1 MARLAQGLIRLLRE
15 SWLVLLVLGAV
26 AVAFFVLRTPA
37 SDVGSVAEVDA
48 ILSGGQPALVE
59 FYSNT

>member
-1 MARLAQGLIRLLRE
+1 MARLAQGLVRIVRE

-26 AVAFFVLRTPA
+26 AVALLALRTPA

-48 ILSGGQPALVE
+48 ILNGGQPALVE

>member
-1 MARLAQGLIRLLRE
+1 MARLARGLVRIVRE
-15 SWLVLLVLGAV
+15 SWLVLLVLAAAG
-26 AVAFFVLRTPA
+26 VAFLALRTPA

-48 ILSGGQPALVE
+48 VLNGGQPALVE